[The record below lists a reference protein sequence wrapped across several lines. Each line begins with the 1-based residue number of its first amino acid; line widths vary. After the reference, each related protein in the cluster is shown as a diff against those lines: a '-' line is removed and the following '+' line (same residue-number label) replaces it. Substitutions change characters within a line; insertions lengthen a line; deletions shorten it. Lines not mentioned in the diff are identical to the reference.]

1 MNDVSRPIQSQIVP
15 LESAFTDARG
25 TIQPL
30 VDGGFASAQ
39 AISCNTD
46 SVRANHYHKEDW
58 HYYYIASGS
67 MNYYFRSVGATED
80 PSCIKVSAGQMI
92 FTPPLEEHVMHFL
105 EPSMLINFANR
116 QRDQASY
123 EDDLVRIPLI
133 PVPGS

>member
-1 MNDVSRPIQSQIVP
+1 MDDVGRPAQSQIVP

-25 TIQPL
+25 AIQPL
-30 VDGGFASAQ
+30 VDGGIASAQ

-58 HYYYIASGS
+58 HYCYMASGS

-116 QRDQASY
+116 QRD
-123 EDDLVRIPLI
+123 
-133 PVPGS
+133 